1 MVKVVV
7 VLSFLLFCW
16 ADSTN
21 PVFQPSSI
29 IATGPRITAFL
40 LGNIKDVSLN
50 VRTVFPS
57 NVTGSIDPPSCAAE
71 ETLWIVT
78 KELVGTN
85 ALRVNLQLN
94 KSLHLCGDNETD
106 CCPKPLCVLESL
118 QVSACVGNTVQA
130 SLLIQAKI
138 HAHLISAFP
147 RTDNQT
153 VIPNQVYEPLGSCP
167 CDLTAR
173 TCDIRCCCDKDCSPE
188 ELKLFQ
194 SHCHPGPFGGQR
206 PPVPD
211 YHCSARRDNSPDW
224 FPFLCVISPPENNP
238 YLGLFYNGDKIIPKP
253 RPSFQIPVL
262 SEPVFNIY
270 RQGNPIFTL
279 DDQLFTIPQM
289 AIGHCV
295 DNAPVAFLENF
306 SHKCVNLLN
315 SCPTAFPLQTLASDL
330 RVRVNNGQGGDVT
343 VVVRDELIG
352 DLSQFLSNAVVDPD
366 QSLVCDKVTLA
377 LDYTFYW
384 KRNHITNVNLIRSVG
399 TVIFKGSVKLTTRYS
414 AVFLTRDYV
423 GESNSGNPGY
433 QVGKPV
439 IAGIER
445 TQNTAFSVQRTSIN
459 LWKPVHDG
467 LCFTA
472 EKQPVLFAM
481 NSTSGCH
488 LHVSLQNLTQC
499 DLLRATVGSL
509 QTNLITATYVAKKG
523 NPNSEKEAD
532 WVKIRYM
539 NSSTSLEDGDGSCG
553 GIPSHIH
560 ISIWSLVT
568 ETTEET
574 AQSNIQAIQVRSTL
588 STWTLDCGGGDFS
601 PCADPTETQMFH
613 VTSSVTFIEI
623 PIHHGPPKTRF
634 QINFTEYD
642 CNKNDVCW
650 PHLAFPLTKYY
661 TGEPHSQALAKGLI
675 LLFFFIAASL
685 LGTPWRQIRQA
696 WNSSSR
702 AVIRDY

>member
-1 MVKVVV
+1 MS
-7 VLSFLLFCW
+7 LS
-16 ADSTN
+16 S
-21 PVFQPSSI
+21 VFQPSSI

-57 NVTGSIDPPSCAAE
+57 N
-71 ETLWIVT
+71 
-78 KELVGTN
+78 N

-147 RTDNQT
+147 RTGNNQT

-279 DDQLFTIPQM
+279 DDQLFTIPQV
-289 AIGHCV
+289 CL
-295 DNAPVAFLENF
+295 FLCSFYQN
-306 SHKCVNLLN
+306 
-315 SCPTAFPLQTLASDL
+315 
-330 RVRVNNGQGGDVT
+330 
-343 VVVRDELIG
+343 
-352 DLSQFLSNAVVDPD
+352 

-384 KRNHITNVNLIRSVG
+384 KRNHITNG
-399 TVIFKGSVKLTTRYS
+399 TALFSNQFVFAVKLTTRYS

-574 AQSNIQAIQVRSTL
+574 AQSNIQAIQVRYVYR
-588 STWTLDCGGGDFS
+588 S
-601 PCADPTETQMFH
+601 PNHAAYLLYSLFL
-613 VTSSVTFIEI
+613 
-623 PIHHGPPKTRF
+623 RF

>member
-1 MVKVVV
+1 MS
-7 VLSFLLFCW
+7 LS
-16 ADSTN
+16 S
-21 PVFQPSSI
+21 VFQPSSI

-57 NVTGSIDPPSCAAE
+57 NVTGTYNKNSLSFLIE
-71 ETLWIVT
+71 GG
-78 KELVGTN
+78 KN

-147 RTDNQT
+147 RTGNNQT

-330 RVRVNNGQGGDVT
+330 RVRVNNGQG
-343 VVVRDELIG
+343 
-352 DLSQFLSNAVVDPD
+352 D

-399 TVIFKGSVKLTTRYS
+399 TVIFKGSDL
-414 AVFLTRDYV
+414 FQ
-423 GESNSGNPGY
+423 SNMKYLLNTPASGMTGY

-488 LHVSLQNLTQC
+488 LHVNSHNIKC
-499 DLLRATVGSL
+499 SICA

-574 AQSNIQAIQVRSTL
+574 AQR
-588 STWTLDCGGGDFS
+588 GDFS

>member
-1 MVKVVV
+1 
-7 VLSFLLFCW
+7 
-16 ADSTN
+16 
-21 PVFQPSSI
+21 FQPSSI

-57 NVTGSIDPPSCAAE
+57 NV
-71 ETLWIVT
+71 
-78 KELVGTN
+78 TN

-138 HAHLISAFP
+138 HA
-147 RTDNQT
+147 NQT

-173 TCDIRCCCDKDCSPE
+173 TCDIRCCCDKQDCSPE

-238 YLGLFYNGDKIIPKP
+238 YLGLFYNGDKIPKP

-330 RVRVNNGQGGDVT
+330 RVRVNNGQG
-343 VVVRDELIG
+343 
-352 DLSQFLSNAVVDPD
+352 
-366 QSLVCDKVTLA
+366 DKVTLA

-399 TVIFKGSVKLTTRYS
+399 TVIFKGSKLTTRYS

-423 GESNSGNPGY
+423 GESNSGNP
-433 QVGKPV
+433 
-439 IAGIER
+439 
-445 TQNTAFSVQRTSIN
+445 
-459 LWKPVHDG
+459 G

-499 DLLRATVGSL
+499 DLLATVGSL

-532 WVKIRYM
+532 WVK
-539 NSSTSLEDGDGSCG
+539 
-553 GIPSHIH
+553 
-560 ISIWSLVT
+560 
-568 ETTEET
+568 
-574 AQSNIQAIQVRSTL
+574 
-588 STWTLDCGGGDFS
+588 
-601 PCADPTETQMFH
+601 
-613 VTSSVTFIEI
+613 
-623 PIHHGPPKTRF
+623 F

-661 TGEPHSQALAKGLI
+661 TEPHSQALAKGLI

-696 WNSSSR
+696 W
-702 AVIRDY
+702 